1 MVGRLKADVVVIGA
15 GITGAS
21 IARELSR
28 YELKVFLVEKEAD
41 VACGS
46 TKANTAI
53 VHAGYDAQPGTW
65 KAKLN
70 VRGVNSFFPMCQ
82 ELGVRFEKT
91 GTLVVALDEEQLP
104 KLYELLERGYTND
117 VRDLEIIG
125 RDEVLSREPNI
136 NPKAI
141 AALWAPTAGITCPW
155 ELTIA
160 LVENAVNNGV
170 TLLLNSPVL
179 GIDASDCGSAMC
191 VKTPGVYIETRY
203 VVNAGGLYSD
213 DIARMVGQDDFR
225 IAPRK
230 GEYYVYDKRFGS
242 MVSCPIFPVPTAV
255 SKGILVT
262 NTIDGN
268 LMIGPNAQDL
278 NDKEDLATSWTGL
291 SDVLTEALMMVPGLP
306 MADSITNFAGLRA
319 IAKPSNDFVLGPV
332 PGVPRFINAAG
343 IQSPGLTA
351 APAVAEVVRD
361 FLYDADL
368 DLVEKSTF
376 NPCGSP
382 RLRFSAL
389 SRNEQGVLI
398 DKDPNYGQIVCR
410 CETVTE
416 AEILAAIHGPI
427 PCTTMDGVKRR
438 TRAGMG
444 RCQAGFCTPRVA
456 AVLGRE
462 LGCDL
467 DEVTKR
473 GSSTGL
479 LLARTCDLRAAQG
492 GDDNAE
498 D

>member
-1 MVGRLKADVVVIGA
+1 MVGRLKGDVVVIGA

-70 VRGVNSFFPMCQ
+70 VKGVSAFFTMCR
-82 ELGVRFEKT
+82 ELGVRFSKT
-91 GTLVVALDEEQLP
+91 GTLVVALEEEQLP
-104 KLYELLERGYTND
+104 KLHELLERGYING
-117 VRDLEIIG
+117 VKGLAIIG
-125 RDEVLSREPNI
+125 HDEILSREPNI

-170 TLLLNSPVL
+170 TLLLNAPVVA
-179 GIDASDCGSAMC
+179 IDAPDGGAAMC
-191 VKTPGVYIETRY
+191 VKTSGVSIETRY

-213 DIARMVGQDDFR
+213 EIARMVGQDDFR

-278 NDKEDLATSWTGL
+278 NDKEDLETSWGGL
-291 SDVLTEALMMVPGLP
+291 SDVLAEALMMVPGLP
-306 MADSITNFAGLRA
+306 VADSITNFAGLRA
-319 IAKPSNDFVLGPV
+319 IAKPGNDFVLGPA
-332 PGVPRFINAAG
+332 PGMPRFINAAG

-351 APAVAEVVRD
+351 AAAVAEVVRD
-361 FLYDADL
+361 FLHDADL
-368 DLVEKSTF
+368 ELVEKSTF
-376 NPCGSP
+376 NPYGSP

-389 SRNEQGVLI
+389 SRDEQSALI
-398 DKDPNYGQIVCR
+398 DKEPNYGQIVCR

-416 AEILAAIHGPI
+416 AEVLASIHGPI

-456 AVLGRE
+456 GLLGRE
-462 LGCDL
+462 LGISL

-473 GSSTGL
+473 GPSTCL
-479 LLARTCDLRAAQG
+479 LLGRTCDQMAGQG
-492 GDDNAE
+492 GEDNAK

>member
-1 MVGRLKADVVVIGA
+1 MMGSLQGDVVVIGA
-15 GITGAS
+15 GITGAA

-70 VRGVNSFFPMCQ
+70 VRGAGAFSAMCR
-82 ELGVRFEKT
+82 ELGVRFGKT
-91 GTLVVALDEEQLP
+91 GTLVVAFEDEQLP
-104 KLYELLERGYTND
+104 QLYALFERGQING
-117 VRDLEIIG
+117 VNDLEIIG
-125 RDEVLSREPNI
+125 QDEILRKEPNI

-160 LVENAVNNGV
+160 LVENAVDNGV
-170 TLLLNSPVL
+170 TLLLNAPVV
-179 GIDASDCGSAMC
+179 GIDFSCNGVTMY
-191 VKTPGVYIETRY
+191 VKTPGVVIETRY
-203 VVNAGGLYSD
+203 VVNAAGLYSD

-242 MVSCPIFPVPTAV
+242 MVNCPVFPVPTAV

-268 LMIGPNAQDL
+268 LMIGPNAQDVD
-278 NDKEDLATSWTGL
+278 NKEELETSWAGL
-291 SDVLTEALMMVPGLP
+291 SDVYDEALEMVPALP
-306 MADSITNFAGLRA
+306 AAEPITNFAGLRA
-319 IAKPSNDFVLGPV
+319 IAKPGNDFVLGPA

-351 APAVAEVVRD
+351 APAIAEVVRD
-361 FLYDADL
+361 LLCNADL
-368 DLVEKSTF
+368 ELVGKSTF
-376 NPCGSP
+376 NPYRQP
-382 RLRFSAL
+382 RLRFSTL
-389 SRNEQGVLI
+389 SREEQSALI
-398 DKDPNYGQIVCR
+398 DDNPAYGQIVCR

-416 AEILAAIHGPI
+416 AEIVNAIHGPI
-427 PCTTMDGVKRR
+427 FCTTMDGIKRR

-456 AVLGRE
+456 AILVRE
-462 LGCDL
+462 LGMGL

-473 GSSTGL
+473 GRLTDL
-479 LLARTCDLRAAQG
+479 LLARTCELRAGQG
-492 GDDNAE
+492 GDDSASG
-498 D
+498 

>member
-1 MVGRLKADVVVIGA
+1 MGRLQGDVVVIGA

-28 YELKVFLVEKEAD
+28 YKLKVFLVEKEAD

-70 VRGVNSFFPMCQ
+70 VMGAARFDTMCL
-82 ELGVRFEKT
+82 ELGVRFNKT
-91 GTLVVALDEEQLP
+91 GTLVVALEEDQLP
-104 KLYELLERGYTND
+104 QLHILRERGHTNG

-125 RDEVLSREPNI
+125 RDELLRREPNI
-136 NPKAI
+136 NPKAV

-160 LVENAVNNGV
+160 LVENAVDNGV
-170 TLLLNSPVL
+170 TLLLNAEVVA
-179 GIDASDCGSAMC
+179 IDSVDDRAALC
-191 VKTPGVYIETRY
+191 VRTTSVSIETRF
-203 VVNAGGLYSD
+203 VVNAAGLYSD
-213 DIARMVGQDDFR
+213 AVAHMVGQDDFR

-242 MVSCPIFPVPTAV
+242 MVRCPLFPVPTAV

-268 LMIGPNAQDL
+268 LMIGPNAQDVD
-278 NDKEDLATSWTGL
+278 DKEDVETTWAGL
-291 SDVLTEALMMVPGLP
+291 SDVLGEALDMVPALP
-306 MADSITNFAGLRA
+306 VTEPITNFAGLRA
-319 IAKPSNDFVLGPV
+319 IAKPGNDFILGPA
-332 PGVPRFINAAG
+332 PGVPRFINATG

-351 APAVAEVVRD
+351 APAIAEVVRD
-361 FLYDADL
+361 LLHDADL
-368 DLVEKSTF
+368 ELEEKPDF
-376 NPCGSP
+376 NPYRSP
-382 RLRFSAL
+382 VPRFSAL
-389 SRNEQGVLI
+389 SHSQQSALI
-398 DKDPNYGQIVCR
+398 RENPNYGRIVCR

-416 AEILAAIHGPI
+416 AEVKMAIHGPI
-427 PCTTMDGVKRR
+427 PCTTTDGIKRR

-444 RCQAGFCTPRVA
+444 RCQAGFCTPRVVDILA
-456 AVLGRE
+456 KE
-462 LGCDL
+462 LGITF

-473 GSSTGL
+473 GPSTNL
-479 LLARTCDLRAAQG
+479 LLARTCQLRAGQG
-492 GDDNAE
+492 GEGNAE